1 MNSHI
6 HKIALGL
13 MLTFLSAGTAS
24 AWDSFGH
31 MMVAAVAYDNL
42 TPAARTKTV
51 QLLKLN
57 TDYKTWIKGVAKAK
71 QGKTAFMMAAT
82 WPDSIKSNKTYTDDG
97 EHPTNPNAAANI
109 GYSDK
114 LMHRYWHFIDEPV
127 LSRRN
132 RARTAN
138 STERPNANCRL
149 PHDARASRGHR

>member
-42 TPAARTKTV
+42 TPAARTKAV

-82 WPDSIKSNKTYTDDG
+82 WPDSIKSSKTYTDDG
-97 EHPTNPNAAANI
+97 EHPTN
-109 GYSDK
+109 
-114 LMHRYWHFIDEPV
+114 
-127 LSRRN
+127 
-132 RARTAN
+132 
-138 STERPNANCRL
+138 
-149 PHDARASRGHR
+149 